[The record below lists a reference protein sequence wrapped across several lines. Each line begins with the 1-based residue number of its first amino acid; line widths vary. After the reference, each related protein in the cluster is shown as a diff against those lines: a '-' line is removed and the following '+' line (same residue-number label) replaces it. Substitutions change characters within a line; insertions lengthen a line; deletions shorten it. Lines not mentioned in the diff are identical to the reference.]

1 MVWGLM
7 LVSISALSSNLITDL
22 SQQYQQNPLQ
32 QIRKDFNQLAS
43 ALQSGDLS
51 GAQSAYS
58 SIQQLLQDNQSSS
71 NSTTGSNGSSSI
83 QNDFATLGQALQS
96 GDLSQAQSAFSQLQS
111 DFKAASQ
118 SAQALPQGEDQYVV
132 SSSQQGLSVAQQV
145 QQDYAQL
152 ASSLQAGDLS
162 GAQSAF
168 ASLQQALQRQ
178 GASSTQSSTQSS
190 TNFSSGSDSIANDF
204 NAIGKA
210 LSSGN
215 LSQAQS
221 AFSQL
226 QTDIRSVQQAAAS
239 QTQSLT
245 QGLLSLLE
253 GRHHHRGSDSSSS
266 QNSTSTTAST
276 DSSTAS
282 NTTSSVNIYA

>member
-7 LVSISALSSNLITDL
+7 LMSISALSSNLITDL

-71 NSTTGSNGSSSI
+71 NSITGSNGTSTI

-168 ASLQQALQRQ
+168 ASLQQALQSQ

-253 GRHHHRGSDSSSS
+253 GRHHHRGTDSSSG
-266 QNSTSTTAST
+266 QNSTSTMAST

-282 NTTSSVNIYA
+282 NSTSSVNIYA

>member
-1 MVWGLM
+1 MLM
-7 LVSISALSSNLITDL
+7 SISALSSNLITDL

-71 NSTTGSNGSSSI
+71 NSISGSNGTSTI

-118 SAQALPQGEDQYVV
+118 SAQALPPGEDQYV
-132 SSSQQGLSVAQQV
+132 SGASQQGLSVAQQV

-152 ASSLQAGDLS
+152 ASALQSGDLS
-162 GAQSAF
+162 KAQSAF
-168 ASLQQALQRQ
+168 ASLKQELQSQ
-178 GASSTQSSTQSS
+178 GASTTQASTQSS
-190 TNFSSGSDSIANDF
+190 TNSSSGSDSIANDF
-204 NAIGKA
+204 NTIGEA

-215 LSQAQS
+215 LSQAQN

-226 QTDIRSVQQAAAS
+226 QADIRSVQQAAAS

-253 GRHHHRGSDSSSS
+253 GRHHHRGGDSSSG

-282 NTTSSVNIYA
+282 NSTSSVNIFA

>member
-1 MVWGLM
+1 M
-7 LVSISALSSNLITDL
+7 SISALSSNLIADL
-22 SQQYQQNPLQ
+22 SQQYQQNPFQKIQ
-32 QIRKDFNQLAS
+32 QDFKQLAS
-43 ALQSGDLS
+43 DLQSGDMS
-51 GAQSAYS
+51 GAQSAYA
-58 SIQQLLQDNQSSS
+58 SIEQLLPANQSSS
-71 NSTTGSNGSSSI
+71 SSPTGSNGSSTI
-83 QNDFATLGQALQS
+83 QNDFAALGQALQS

-118 SAQALPQGEDQYVV
+118 SAQALPQREDQYVG
-132 SSSQQGLSVAQQV
+132 SSAQQGLSVAQQV

-168 ASLQQALQRQ
+168 ASLQQALQSQ

-190 TNFSSGSDSIANDF
+190 TNSSSGSDSIANDF

-239 QTQSLT
+239 QTQSFT

-253 GRHHHRGSDSSSS
+253 GRYHHRGSDSSSS

-282 NTTSSVNIYA
+282 NSTSSVNIFA

>member
-1 MVWGLM
+1 M
-7 LVSISALSSNLITDL
+7 
-22 SQQYQQNPLQ
+22 
-32 QIRKDFNQLAS
+32 
-43 ALQSGDLS
+43 S
-51 GAQSAYS
+51 GA
-58 SIQQLLQDNQSSS
+58 
-71 NSTTGSNGSSSI
+71 
-83 QNDFATLGQALQS
+83 
-96 GDLSQAQSAFSQLQS
+96 
-111 DFKAASQ
+111 
-118 SAQALPQGEDQYVV
+118 
-132 SSSQQGLSVAQQV
+132 SQQGLSVAQQV

-152 ASSLQAGDLS
+152 ASALQSGDLS
-162 GAQSAF
+162 KAQSAF
-168 ASLQQALQRQ
+168 ASLQQELKSQ
-178 GASSTQSSTQSS
+178 GTSTTQAGTQSS
-190 TNFSSGSDSIANDF
+190 TNSSNGSDTIANDF

-253 GRHHHRGSDSSSS
+253 GRHHHHRGEGSSS
-266 QNSTSTTAST
+266 QSSTSTTGST

-282 NTTSSVNIYA
+282 NSNSSVNLYA